1 MSRKD
6 LPAEGRSKGAKVK
19 SAVEDRSAVEDKS
32 AVED

>member
-19 SAVEDRSAVEDKS
+19 SAVEDESAVVETLAED
-32 AVED
+32 